1 MPAPTVEMGLG
12 GSFLAKVLE
21 ETDVAY
27 WPMRYRSGLVI
38 SAVGAGVSDG
48 DLRRY
53 VPFPLDMAGTINDY
67 TVNTGTSMP
76 GGGYALTLDGVD
88 AYLVHDTSPFT
99 WQPDTDPFTI
109 EVVLTIN
116 ATPSVGAEPAIMST
130 SSFGLTYKD
139 DGKVYAYYNGTS
151 FANYAVATGSQVH
164 LVLTRAGTST
174 DSVNFYVNGVNRGS
188 STPARVSFAFT
199 PAYFGKHWTDAE
211 YLSATYD
218 FAAVY
223 PSELSAA
230 RVSAHYAA
238 LAWTDVTS
246 DTLGAAPLTFERG
259 IRNDQP
265 SSRVASTGTLTFSMN
280 NLASNSG
287 GVTGYYSPGHASCRS
302 GFGKGAPVR
311 VKSGSD
317 VIFTGRVRAISPS
330 PGKTGGGTKVVA
342 TDYLD
347 VAATSLME
355 NVSILENVTGD
366 QVFAYIVENTPAQP
380 YGLSSSTGS
389 ETYTLALDNTR
400 DEAVSALSEFHRL
413 AMSELGYIYQ
423 TRTGALVY
431 EARST
436 RISNEPTPTV
446 TLADTMH
453 GVDVAEVAASSLNRV
468 QVTVHPRVID
478 AAATTVLYELVN
490 PLQLAAGETKVI
502 IGPFRAAT
510 ATGITTRVGGLSMV
524 DPVATTDY
532 TMNTA
537 SDGAGTDLTSSMTV
551 VADYGPNGVRLT
563 LTNGATDAAYVTKM
577 QCRGKGVYDFRT
589 VVLRAQNDA
598 AIASDGVNA
607 LNIDMVYQEDAS
619 IGQSMA
625 DALLSGYGD
634 LDGTRVRQVSFLPDA
649 AGMPAGLWTK
659 DISDRVAVSE
669 TVTGA
674 TGEYYI
680 NGVKHAYQN
689 GTLPRITWWLA
700 PAEPVSFWVL
710 GTSTLGDN
718 TMLGV

>member
-1 MPAPTVEMGLG
+1 
-12 GSFLAKVLE
+12 
-21 ETDVAY
+21 
-27 WPMRYRSGLVI
+27 
-38 SAVGAGVSDG
+38 
-48 DLRRY
+48 
-53 VPFPLDMAGTINDY
+53 
-67 TVNTGTSMP
+67 
-76 GGGYALTLDGVD
+76 
-88 AYLVHDTSPFT
+88 
-99 WQPDTDPFTI
+99 
-109 EVVLTIN
+109 
-116 ATPSVGAEPAIMST
+116 
-130 SSFGLTYKD
+130 
-139 DGKVYAYYNGTS
+139 
-151 FANYAVATGSQVH
+151 
-164 LVLTRAGTST
+164 
-174 DSVNFYVNGVNRGS
+174 
-188 STPARVSFAFT
+188 
-199 PAYFGKHWTDAE
+199 
-211 YLSATYD
+211 
-218 FAAVY
+218 
-223 PSELSAA
+223 
-230 RVSAHYAA
+230 
-238 LAWTDVTS
+238 
-246 DTLGAAPLTFERG
+246 
-259 IRNDQP
+259 
-265 SSRVASTGTLTFSMN
+265 MN